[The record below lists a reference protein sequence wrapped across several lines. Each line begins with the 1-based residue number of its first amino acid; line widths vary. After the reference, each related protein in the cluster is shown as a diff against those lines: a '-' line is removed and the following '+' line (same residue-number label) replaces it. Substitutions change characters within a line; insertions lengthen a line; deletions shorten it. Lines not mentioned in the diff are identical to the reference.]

1 MTEDPVVF
9 GCALGALTRTKPFG
23 KTDMKKIVFAAFAV
37 AFAVPAAAAPGDTA
51 TTQGTANAEIVAP
64 ITITHDNGAAL
75 DFGTLTAGG
84 GGTVVVTSAGVGS
97 DTGDVT
103 LLTGSTNAADSFTV
117 SGDANR
123 AFTIVTGT
131 GSVASGSNTMSFT
144 TSPSAA
150 SGTLS
155 GTGSASFTV
164 GGTLTVGAN
173 QAPGTYT
180 GSYDATVTYS

>member
-117 SGDANR
+117 AGDANR
-123 AFTIVTGT
+123 SFTIVTGA
-131 GSVASGSNTMSFT
+131 GQVDSGPNNMTFT
-144 TSPSAA
+144 TTPSAA

-155 GTGSASFTV
+155 GTGSATFTV
-164 GGTLTVGAN
+164 GGTLTVGAS